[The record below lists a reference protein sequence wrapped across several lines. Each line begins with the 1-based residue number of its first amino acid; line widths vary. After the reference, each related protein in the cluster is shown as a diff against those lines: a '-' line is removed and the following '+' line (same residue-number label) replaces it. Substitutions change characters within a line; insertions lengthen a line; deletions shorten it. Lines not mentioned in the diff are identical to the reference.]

1 MDNVAYRESIVFATM
16 DPNLQPTTL
25 YPRVPPP
32 KDVDP
37 PRQRIDV
44 AVPSSP
50 PFPFPRPPPPP
61 LGSVICG
68 LTWGSSVNV
77 VGDGKSNVPDGQ
89 KINLV
94 V

>member
-1 MDNVAYRESIVFATM
+1 MHGGSIVFSTM
-16 DPNLQPTTL
+16 DPNL

-44 AVPSSP
+44 AVSAPLSP
-50 PFPFPRPPPPP
+50 LPFRIYANLPD
-61 LGSVICG
+61 
-68 LTWGSSVNV
+68 SVNV

-89 KINLV
+89 RNNLGV
-94 V
+94 WDVLKRTMRASL